1 MPADDEAPK
10 MSAEQAESLTP
21 PTTAAGDP
29 ASSTDD
35 LRAVEEVAKAR
46 LEILTEI
53 EKRIVGQR
61 PVIDQL
67 LTALFARG
75 HCLFV
80 GVPGLAKTLLISTL
94 SELLNLSFSRIQF
107 TPDLMPSD
115 ITGTDVLQED
125 TTSGRRFFR
134 FIKGPLFAHL
144 VLADEINRTPPKT
157 QAALLQAMQEQRVTA
172 GGNTYEL
179 ELPFQVFATQNP
191 IEHEGTYPLPEAQ
204 LDRFMF
210 QVDVGYPSEEE
221 EIAIVKQVTSDYTPT
236 LRKVL
241 SPEKIRALQALV
253 LRVPAAEHVVRYA
266 VKLARATRPE
276 SELSPPPV
284 REYLSWGA
292 GPRASQFLVLAGKAK
307 AILEGRYA
315 VRLEDIQALARPTLQ
330 HRLVRNFHAEA
341 EGVTTAQIVDRL
353 LELVKA

>member
-1 MPADDEAPK
+1 
-10 MSAEQAESLTP
+10 MSQDTAEWAQPEE
-21 PTTAAGDP
+21 
-29 ASSTDD
+29 D
-35 LRAVEEVAKAR
+35 LRAIEEVARAR
-46 LEILTEI
+46 LEILGEI

-61 PVIDQL
+61 QVIDQL
-67 LTALFARG
+67 LIALFARG

-94 SELLNLSFSRIQF
+94 ADLLNLSFARIQF

-125 TTSGRRFFR
+125 VATGRRFFR
-134 FIKGPLFAHL
+134 FIKGPIFANI

-157 QAALLQAMQEQRVTA
+157 QAALLQAMQEYRVTA
-172 GGNTYEL
+172 AGTTYPMD
-179 ELPFQVFATQNP
+179 LPFLVFATQNP

-210 QVDVGYPSEEE
+210 QVDVSYPSEEE
-221 EIAIVKQVTSDYTPT
+221 EVQIVRQVTSDYTPS
-236 LRKVL
+236 LAKVL
-241 SPEKIRALQALV
+241 SPERILELQSLV
-253 LRVPAAEHVVRYA
+253 LRVPAADHVVRFA
-266 VKLARATRPE
+266 VRLCRASRPD
-276 SELSPPPV
+276 SELAPPAI

-292 GPRASQFLVLAGKAK
+292 GPRASQFLVLAAKAK

-315 VRLEDIQALARPTLQ
+315 VRVEDIQELARPTLQ

-341 EGVTTAQIVDRL
+341 EGVGAPVLVDRL
-353 LELVKA
+353 LEAVKT